1 MLCIPS
7 FLNIIFSSLD
17 HIPWLAGQPASIRL
31 STAYLHYR
39 CQEATDRSKRC
50 YRILSFGLPS
60 GPFTAPSVW
69 ETVDLELCLC
79 SRASCQLSIWFSLQ
93 KRKVPSR
100 VLGILHFRF
109 LVCLHLAHLC
119 SCSELSQGREKWTL
133 GWLAEVGC
141 YHLYFTL
148 SQRFHPS
155 VFPVMHDEFLKS
167 GIFLQDLV
175 KEQSNG

>member
-1 MLCIPS
+1 M
-7 FLNIIFSSLD
+7 
-17 HIPWLAGQPASIRL
+17 AGQPASIRL

-60 GPFTAPSVW
+60 GPVTAPSVW

-100 VLGILHFRF
+100 LLGTLHFRF

-133 GWLAEVGC
+133 GWSRL
-141 YHLYFTL
+141 L
-148 SQRFHPS
+148 PS
-155 VFPVMHDEFLKS
+155 VFHPFPEIPPFCFPVLHDEFLKS